1 MNYTLHP
8 FPSQPLTFD
17 ETPADPPPD
26 IRETLTS
33 RIAAIHQNAIA
44 NRELLD
50 TVVESLRDI
59 TLPFY
64 ITHCHE
70 VGGDIHLSVAA
81 AQHGYRVTTGDE
93 IRGGLYIRNSE
104 SCRFETLICTRLF
117 RVVCANGMLME
128 CDKEQSF
135 SVPIDEAPP
144 ANWQKR
150 ITQVIQRSFDDVAL
164 DLDCRRFEATGC
176 QTLVTPYEFLCNL
189 AAQRLITDDEQSEIQ
204 SAFNDNADFTLYGLI
219 NAVSPTAHEHR
230 ASDRWVR
237 AFEIERL
244 AGDILRGDH
253 NLPAFDAA
261 YSR

>member
-1 MNYTLHP
+1 MNYSLHP
-8 FPSQPLTFD
+8 FPNQPPVF
-17 ETPADPPPD
+17 EEMPRDPRPD
-26 IRETLTS
+26 IREALAS
-33 RIAAIHQNAIA
+33 RKSATHKNAIA
-44 NRELLD
+44 NGELLD
-50 TVVESLRDI
+50 TIVESLREI

-70 VGGDIHLSVAA
+70 ARGDLHLSVAA
-81 AQHGYRVTTGDE
+81 AQHGYHVTKGDE

-135 SVPIDEAPP
+135 SIPIEGRPP
-144 ANWQKR
+144 AKWQAR
-150 ITQVIQRSFDDVAL
+150 ISQVILRSFDDVAL
-164 DLDCRRFEATGC
+164 DLDCRRFEATGG
-176 QTLVTPYEFLCNL
+176 QMIVTPYEFLCNL
-189 AAQRLITDDEQSEIQ
+189 AAQGLITDDEQSDIQ
-204 SAFNDNADFTLYGLI
+204 AAFHNSADFTLYGLI
-219 NAVSPTAHEHR
+219 NAVTQTAHEHR
-230 ASDRWVR
+230 ASDRWLR

-244 AGDILRGDH
+244 AGEILRGDH